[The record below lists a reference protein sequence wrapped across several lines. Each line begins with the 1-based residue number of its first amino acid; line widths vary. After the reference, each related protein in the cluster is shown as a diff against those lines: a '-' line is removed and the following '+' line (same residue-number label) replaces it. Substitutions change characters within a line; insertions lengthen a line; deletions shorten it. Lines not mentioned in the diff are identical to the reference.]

1 MAKNA
6 VANALSSLRV
16 SRIELDGSE
25 RILQL
30 FNHWIGPP
38 SIKTI
43 DGPADAGIT

>member
-1 MAKNA
+1 MMNIV
-6 VANALSSLRV
+6 VANAVSNLRV

-30 FNHWIGPP
+30 FNHWDGPP

-43 DGPADAGIT
+43 DGPTDVDVA